1 MWVTI
6 LLASKFTSPIV
17 KATRW
22 PSGETR
28 GSPTRRT
35 FSRSLMVN
43 WRLSCANATEASAT
57 MKIKVDTTKRF
68 IGILL
73 ELVSAISW
81 ESAAIITPN
90 DFPRTRE
97 DQDPQIT
104 PIPQIGLNF
113 RGAMKGSN
121 DRSEA
126 W

>member
-22 PSGETR
+22 PSGEIR

-35 FSRSLMVN
+35 FSKSLMVN
-43 WRLSCANATEASAT
+43 WRLSCANATEASAI

-73 ELVSAISW
+73 ELVSVMFLGKARSLLHQMIFRARGRWLSTDYTDSTGW
-81 ESAAIITPN
+81 VKL
-90 DFPRTRE
+90 PR
-97 DQDPQIT
+97 D
-104 PIPQIGLNF
+104 L
-113 RGAMKGSN
+113 
-121 DRSEA
+121 
-126 W
+126 